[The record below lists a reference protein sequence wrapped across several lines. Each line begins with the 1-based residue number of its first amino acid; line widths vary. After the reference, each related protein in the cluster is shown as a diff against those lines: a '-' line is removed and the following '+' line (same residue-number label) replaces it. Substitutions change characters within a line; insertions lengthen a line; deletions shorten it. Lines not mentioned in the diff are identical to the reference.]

1 MRRRIALPIVATLSL
16 ALATFAVVSSVP
28 TPARAF
34 GTHHPFCLT
43 GDEWPG
49 LSNCRFDTYA
59 QCQASASGR
68 ALTCIANPYFAG
80 QSDDPYAYQNRP
92 RALTPGYS
100 PGYYL
105 PR

>member
-1 MRRRIALPIVATLSL
+1 VRGQTASLIVATFSL
-16 ALATFAVVSSVP
+16 AIATFTLLLSGS

-34 GTHHPFCLT
+34 GTHHAFCLT

-49 LSNCRFDTYA
+49 LSNCTFDTYA
-59 QCQASASGR
+59 QCQASSSGR

-92 RALTPGYS
+92 RAQVPGYS
-100 PGYYL
+100 PGYYV

>member
-1 MRRRIALPIVATLSL
+1 MRRLSSYPFVAKFSL
-16 ALATFAVVSSVP
+16 ALITFAVASTAT

-34 GTHHPFCLT
+34 GTTHPFCLT

-49 LSNCRFDTYA
+49 LSNCRFDSYA

-68 ALTCIANPYFAG
+68 ALTCIANPYFVG

-92 RALTPGYS
+92 RAPGYF
-100 PGYYL
+100 L

>member
-1 MRRRIALPIVATLSL
+1 MRGLVALPIVATFAL
-16 ALATFAVVSSVP
+16 ALFASA
-28 TPARAF
+28 PARAD
-34 GTHHPFCLT
+34 GVNHPPCMT

-49 LSNCRFDTYA
+49 LSNCRFGSYA

-68 ALTCIANPYFAG
+68 ALTCIANPYFVG

-92 RALTPGYS
+92 RVLTPGYPPNDS
-100 PGYYL
+100 W

>member
-1 MRRRIALPIVATLSL
+1 MRALFASPIVATLSL
-16 ALATFAVVSSVP
+16 AIATFALTLSTS

-34 GTHHPFCLT
+34 RSHHAFCLT

-49 LSNCRFDTYA
+49 LSNCTFDTYA

-68 ALTCIANPYFAG
+68 ALSCIANPYFSG
-80 QSDDPYAYQNRP
+80 ESDDPYAYQNRP
-92 RALTPGYS
+92 RAQS

>member
-1 MRRRIALPIVATLSL
+1 MRGRCSHPIVATLSL
-16 ALATFAVVSSVP
+16 AFITIALASTAT

-34 GTHHPFCLT
+34 GTHHAFCLT

-92 RALTPGYS
+92 RPQIPGYS

>member
-1 MRRRIALPIVATLSL
+1 MRERNTLPIVATFSL
-16 ALATFAVVSSVP
+16 ALATIAFALSASS
-28 TPARAF
+28 PAQAF
-34 GTHHPFCLT
+34 GTRHPFCLT

-68 ALTCIANPYFAG
+68 ALTCIANPFFAG
-80 QSDDPYAYQNRP
+80 ESDDPYAYPNRP
-92 RALTPGYS
+92 RAQTPGYF
-100 PGYYL
+100 L